1 MYYAEW
7 VYEPHLKVKDLVK
20 RLFGIDDISL
30 GSDKKK
36 QLKIIE
42 ALRLVND
49 NGVSLKKKLI
59 VVY

>member
-20 RLFGIDDISL
+20 RLFGIDDMRL

-42 ALRLVND
+42 ALRLFLLHKVFKI
-49 NGVSLKKKLI
+49 LAH
-59 VVY
+59 

>member
-20 RLFGIDDISL
+20 RLFGIDDIRL

-42 ALRLVND
+42 ALRLFLLQ
-49 NGVSLKKKLI
+49 SL
-59 VVY
+59 